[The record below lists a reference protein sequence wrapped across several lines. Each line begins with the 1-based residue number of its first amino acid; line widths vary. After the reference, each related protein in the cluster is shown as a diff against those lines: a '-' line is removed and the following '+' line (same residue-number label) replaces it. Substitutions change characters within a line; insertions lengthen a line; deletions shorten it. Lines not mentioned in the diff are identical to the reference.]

1 MIAIGRTSLRPV
13 IDHYP
18 DSPPVTS
25 RPISPIRHSI
35 DARVRVPASKS
46 VANRELLL
54 SALAD
59 GRSEIDLGG
68 MDPGD
73 DVAAM
78 REALA
83 ALGYQ
88 VDGRATGVVR
98 VSGPGTPSPGER
110 TVDAR
115 DAGTVARFVTA
126 VAATLPG
133 PTRIDGSE
141 RMRERPIAPLARALR
156 SLGATVDGDAFPLT
170 VSGPLRG
177 GTVEVPGHES
187 SQFAS
192 ALLLVGARAAEGIEL
207 RIAGSVVSAPFIDL
221 TIDALERRGAAVER
235 PGPPNVFRIAPQRIR
250 ARRVTIP
257 GDATA
262 ASYPLAAAAILGGK
276 VTVENV
282 DPHRRRG
289 AQGDIRSVEV
299 LGRMGCS
306 VSRLPGGVT
315 VRRTGPLYGLRE
327 NLRDISDVFPTLAV
341 VAACAQGR
349 SELLGVGHTRGQE
362 SDRIAAVAAGLR
374 ALGGRVEEYADGI
387 AIEPVPLHGGVVD
400 AAGDHRI
407 AMAFSVLGLDVP
419 GIAIEGA
426 DAVAKTFPAFYE
438 MLGGLGH

>member
-1 MIAIGRTSLRPV
+1 M
-13 IDHYP
+13 
-18 DSPPVTS
+18 
-25 RPISPIRHSI
+25 
-35 DARVRVPASKS
+35 RVPASRS
-46 VANRELLL
+46 IANRELLL

-59 GRSEIDLGG
+59 GGSEIDVGE

-78 REALA
+78 REALV

-88 VDGRATGVVR
+88 VDGRATGALRVR
-98 VSGPGTPSPGER
+98 GASAPSAADR
-110 TVDAR
+110 AVDAR

-126 VAATLPG
+126 LAATLSG
-133 PTRIDGSE
+133 TTRIDGSA
-141 RMRERPIAPLARALR
+141 RMRERPIGPLARALR
-156 SLGATVDGDAFPLT
+156 VLGATVDGDAFPLT

-192 ALLLVGARAAEGIEL
+192 ALLLVSARASEGIEL

-221 TIDALERRGAAVER
+221 TVDALRRRGVVVER
-235 PGPPNVFRIAPQRIR
+235 PGLPNAFRIAPQGIR

-262 ASYPLAAAAILGGK
+262 ASYPAAAAAILGGK

-282 DPHRRRG
+282 EPHRRTG
-289 AQGDIRSVEV
+289 SQGDIRAFEI
-299 LGRMGCS
+299 LARMGCS
-306 VSRLPGGVT
+306 VSRLPGGIT
-315 VRRTGPLYGLRE
+315 LRRDGPLYGIRE
-327 NLRDISDVFPTLAV
+327 NVRDISDVFPTLAV
-341 VAACAQGR
+341 VAACAEGR
-349 SELLGVGHTRGQE
+349 SEILGVGHTRRQE

-387 AIEPVPLHGGVVD
+387 AVEPVPLRGGVVD

-407 AMAFSVLGLDVP
+407 AMAFSVLGLLVP

-426 DAVAKTFPAFYE
+426 ESVAKTFPGFYE
-438 MLGGLGH
+438 MLRGLGH